1 MTTKRDELEGADEIS
16 AARRQFLGKTG
27 RAGFLAL
34 AAPAL
39 AANWTGEAFGA
50 DKSRA
55 YSAGHY
61 ALELDGAIAGFLTG
75 FSGGS
80 AVGDV
85 MKEKPD
91 KDFVQQKRLVGYR
104 VEPITIEAAPSMS
117 KSFYEWIKSSI
128 EPRPRFLRKN
138 GAIVEL
144 DSGYRELGRRI
155 FTNAL
160 ITEVEFPG
168 CDASSKDSAGI
179 AVTFSPEKVMLSP
192 AKGGAFK
199 HDPKKEKWVR
209 STFNLQIQGLES
221 GLKRTAKIEP
231 IEVKIAT
238 APAAVGAERL
248 SSVQPMAIEVP
259 NLVITI
265 DASGVAPFYAWHEDF
280 VIRGNNSKERER
292 TGVLNYLS
300 SDMKSVLFT
309 LNFFNL
315 GILKV
320 APEAAPTTGLQETM
334 RRYKAEMYCEA
345 ITADFKI

>member
-61 ALELDGAIAGFLTG
+61 ALELDGAIVGFLTG

-91 KDFVQQKRLVGYR
+91 QDFVQRKRLVGYR
-104 VEPITIEAAPSMS
+104 MEPITIEAVLPMS

-138 GAIVEL
+138 GAIIEL
-144 DSGYRELGRRI
+144 DFSYKELGRRI

-168 CDASSKDSAGI
+168 CDGSSKDPAGL
-179 AVTFSPEKVMLSP
+179 AVTFSPEKVTLSSSKGAALSP
-192 AKGGAFK
+192 QSLKAKV
-199 HDPKKEKWVR
+199 WRR
-209 STFNLQIQGLES
+209 STYSLRIEGLER
-221 GLKRTAKIEP
+221 GLERTAKIEP

-238 APAAVGAERL
+238 ASTAVGAERVSGNR
-248 SSVQPMAIEVP
+248 SSQSGHHGPGSVTVLRLARRLCDQAWPGEGTHGHARL
-259 NLVITI
+259 LV
-265 DASGVAPFYAWHEDF
+265 
-280 VIRGNNSKERER
+280 RGWEI
-292 TGVLNYLS
+292 GS
-300 SDMKSVLFT
+300 SQAEL
-309 LNFFNL
+309 
-315 GILKV
+315 
-320 APEAAPTTGLQETM
+320 LQ
-334 RRYKAEMYCEA
+334 
-345 ITADFKI
+345 FGHL